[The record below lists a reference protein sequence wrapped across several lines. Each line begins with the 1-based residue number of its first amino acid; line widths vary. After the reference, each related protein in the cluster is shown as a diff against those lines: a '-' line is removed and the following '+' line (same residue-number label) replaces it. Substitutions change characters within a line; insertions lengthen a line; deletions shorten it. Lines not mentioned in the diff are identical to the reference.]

1 MPEIL
6 KLILTAVIAYL
17 LGSISTGMIVS
28 RLAHGPNLREV
39 GSGSTGA
46 TNVQRTMGTRHGLI
60 TFLGDFAKAALA
72 CGLGWW
78 ILGHKGGALLAG
90 LFVVIGHNW
99 PCFFQF
105 KGGKG
110 VASSTAVELICFPIP
125 ALISYVIAIAAIAL
139 TRYVSLGSMLC
150 LVSYAVIVCCCYA
163 SAIPGVG
170 PVWVILWAVLLAAL
184 CLIRHHANIGRL
196 LSGKENKI
204 SFKKK
209 KD

>member
-1 MPEIL
+1 MNDTKVIILAAGKGTRINDENHPMPKVLRE
-6 KLILTAVIAYL
+6 
-17 LGSISTGMIVS
+17 
-28 RLAHGPNLREV
+28 AHGRP
-39 GSGSTGA
+39 
-46 TNVQRTMGTRHGLI
+46 
-60 TFLGDFAKAALA
+60 
-72 CGLGWW
+72 
-78 ILGHKGGALLAG
+78 
-90 LFVVIGHNW
+90 
-99 PCFFQF
+99 
-105 KGGKG
+105 
-110 VASSTAVELICFPIP
+110 
-125 ALISYVIAIAAIAL
+125 LISYVIAIAAIAL

-150 LVSYAVIVCCCYA
+150 LVSYAVIVCCFYA